1 MWSRQLLG
9 LLAQGCFS
17 LSTCCDVLHV
27 GVGRAAMG
35 HLRLKLQTLI
45 PLFSGLSCNSG
56 CAICIFSDWTV
67 KMGTLL
73 QLTYMTHICMDLV
86 QKKITVLRKQ
96 PGALI
101 SPTWRS
107 QLWWLSNHYLMGC
120 KVWPAWALWIFSEQ
134 KENQCLTYTCVL
146 IQLIL
151 KLVGK
156 CSTYFIISHLIFEVV
171 GCACAMGGSSGCLQ
185 QRASAK
191 NCVLQIISTFCGVIS
206 SSCAVFHIVEQ
217 S

>member
-35 HLRLKLQTLI
+35 HLRLKPQTLI

-73 QLTYMTHICMDLV
+73 QLIYMTHICMDPV
-86 QKKITVLRKQ
+86 QKKSLCNVSSRELWFPPPEGLSCGDFLIITWWAVRCDQRGHYGYSQNRKKINVL
-96 PGALI
+96 
-101 SPTWRS
+101 
-107 QLWWLSNHYLMGC
+107 
-120 KVWPAWALWIFSEQ
+120 
-134 KENQCLTYTCVL
+134 
-146 IQLIL
+146 LIL
-151 KLVGK
+151 A
-156 CSTYFIISHLIFEVV
+156 CSY
-171 GCACAMGGSSGCLQ
+171 
-185 QRASAK
+185 
-191 NCVLQIISTFCGVIS
+191 NWY
-206 SSCAVFHIVEQ
+206 
-217 S
+217 